1 MCMTKLLQLMTKI
14 KIYALQKKKKS
25 HLLLDLLQ
33 LKLNEPS
40 IVGTDCK
47 LKNLSRLQQPGK
59 LAVAVFS
66 CYKCVWHIKVRVLFV
81 YYFEEKILE
90 SEPKKQKKRT
100 KRIDNIFLAQL

>member
-40 IVGTDCK
+40 IVETDGK
-47 LKNLSRLQQPGK
+47 LKICLGCNSLGSWL
-59 LAVAVFS
+59 LLFS
-66 CYKCVWHIKVRVLFV
+66 VVINAWHIKVRVLFV